1 VQDVGIDIKLI
12 TVRLNLCGARPR
24 GRIAASSDIFNCLS
38 DGYRSFLRKEL
49 LTVPQSAHLF
59 GERFPIRSEKI
70 EQVCLE
76 NALADAYAGNHVPR
90 LLYRQASSE

>member
-1 VQDVGIDIKLI
+1 VALGREDALQHRQTYLI
-12 TVRLNLCGARPR
+12 VFQMVA
-24 GRIAASSDIFNCLS
+24 D
-38 DGYRSFLRKEL
+38 SFLRKEL